1 MKERT
6 TLQITRPLLRK
17 IRDAGR
23 KGDTYAD
30 VIDRALAA
38 LRERE
43 FLDRQYETYLSMKAG
58 KVPTV
63 IFDPKELLR

>member
-6 TLQITRPLLRK
+6 TLQISRPLLKK
-17 IRDAGR
+17 IRDSGR

-30 VIDRALAA
+30 VIERALAA

-43 FLDRQYETYLSMKAG
+43 FLDRQYETYLAMKSG

-63 IFDPKELLR
+63 VFDPKELLR